1 MCQAL
6 QAWRMAFKAQI
17 VLWGELPEFVLT
29 YNIARNTDP
38 TAEIHQAAFFKW
50 ATRKNYLGKLFDV
63 TIGILQNAILDYL
76 LYCFFAH
83 YECVILQRREAHHQ
97 REPRLWIDKYCIDQ
111 NNIEAGRLDASYFDE
126 TWMFACPP
134 PSDKAQGHSRF
145 LFTKLLM
152 ISWDSTFKYFRCSSS
167 TVCLHKLNS
176 MKKYSY
182 LTKLMVLPRLQSSTK
197 TTWNSSHPDK
207 LCCKMLQVWPG
218 QFDVPS
224 SLFGLLPHPT
234 DLGWTHIPSSSL
246 VH

>member
-1 MCQAL
+1 MSFC
-6 QAWRMAFKAQI
+6 REERPIINVNRDF
-17 VLWGELPEFVLT
+17 GLT
-29 YNIARNTDP
+29 NIALTRTTLRQGAGAKPPMVQCTD
-38 TAEIHQAAFFKW
+38 FFLIFFVDILL
-50 ATRKNYLGKLFDV
+50 RKSV
-63 TIGILQNAILDYL
+63 RILMKPGCLP
-76 LYCFFAH
+76 
-83 YECVILQRREAHHQ
+83 AHHQ
-97 REPRLWIDKYCIDQ
+97 EFL
-111 NNIEAGRLDASYFDE
+111 A
-126 TWMFACPP
+126 
-134 PSDKAQGHSRF
+134 SDKAQGHSRF

-167 TVCLHKLNS
+167 TVCLHNPNS
-176 MKKYSY
+176 MKKY